1 MSCALEVVVPRTRAA
16 VEWWK
21 EEDECDEVNESIAD
35 VVVDG
40 DGEMQTRSG
49 LQFPSTAHY
58 DT

>member
-1 MSCALEVVVPRTRAA
+1 MVPRTRAA

>member
-1 MSCALEVVVPRTRAA
+1 LSCALEVVVPRTRAA

-49 LQFPSTAHY
+49 
-58 DT
+58 

>member
-1 MSCALEVVVPRTRAA
+1 MVERGRGVV
-16 VEWWK
+16 
-21 EEDECDEVNESIAD
+21 DEVNESIAD

-58 DT
+58 HT